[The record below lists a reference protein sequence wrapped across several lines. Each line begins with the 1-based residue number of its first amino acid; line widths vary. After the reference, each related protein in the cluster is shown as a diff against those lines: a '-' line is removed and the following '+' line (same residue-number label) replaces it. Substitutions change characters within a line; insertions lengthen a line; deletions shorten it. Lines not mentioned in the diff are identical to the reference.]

1 VQRTEL
7 AASTPA
13 RAQGARPILVATG
26 GLVASGK
33 STLARAAAAL
43 LGVAP
48 LEADALR
55 EALLGRHPGD
65 RAHEA
70 AWARSFA
77 DGFTDEIYAA
87 LLGRARAELGRGRPV
102 VLDGCFASSRSRAA
116 ARALA
121 EEAGVPFLFLE
132 CRAASHVVRER
143 LARRSRE
150 QGVAAADWLALE
162 QALHASFEPVHELS
176 ASEHRV
182 LDSGEPL
189 ESTLRALREILAE
202 RTASQPRPSEET
214 R

>member
-7 AASTPA
+7 VASRAA
-13 RAQGARPILVATG
+13 RAQSARPILVATG

-33 STLARAAAAL
+33 TTLARAAAAL

-48 LEADALR
+48 LEADAVR
-55 EALLGRHPGD
+55 EALLGSHPDD

-77 DGFTDEIYAA
+77 GGFTDEIYAA

-121 EEAGVPFLFLE
+121 SEAGVPFLFLE
-132 CRAASHVVRER
+132 CRAVPHVVRER

-150 QGVAAADWLALE
+150 QGVPTADWFALE
-162 QALHASFEPVHELS
+162 QALHASFEPVQELP
-176 ASEHRV
+176 AAEHRV
-182 LDSGEPL
+182 LDGGAPL
-189 ESTLRALREILAE
+189 DSTLRALREILAE
-202 RTASQPRPSEET
+202 EMR
-214 R
+214 